1 MVKRESNQKDN
12 LYLLAIVSIVA
23 IVGIVVLILNSTS
36 SSVSLAA
43 NNIAGYAVLVGAN
56 TSNTTNATRYCGDGF
71 CDPPEFGKCKKDCP
85 MPPPKF
91 PPMNTTNTTTTNT
104 TNSTY

>member
-1 MVKRESNQKDN
+1 MAKKQKTS

-23 IVGIVVLILNSTS
+23 SVGIVVLILNSTS
-36 SSVSLAA
+36 SSVSFAA
-43 NNIAGYAVLVGAN
+43 NDIAGYAVLVGENTSN

-85 MPPPKF
+85 MPPPKSL
-91 PPMNTTNTTTTNT
+91 PMNTTNSTTTNT
-104 TNSTY
+104 SNSTY